1 MWKRRND
8 VSSRQALFRQ
18 DNSATARNLTTPT
31 ARAAHG
37 HSSPESIQTSPP
49 QPDRRWA
56 HSDRTTRTSG
66 LSLLR
71 PLTQPSRRHWR
82 CLPRIWPSG
91 TRPSCLAPLYK
102 TDLIRETLRF
112 IRSCGNLGTR
122 DGGRTQAGQRL
133 GNLRRTGGRS
143 CKVRCAAKCGNFS
156 GEACISSVCED
167 LKKVHI
173 QARFKFPK
181 VL

>member
-1 MWKRRND
+1 MQQTLHFRLAEMWKRRNK
-8 VSSRQALFRQ
+8 VSSRQAIFRQ
-18 DNSATARNLTTPT
+18 DNSATVRNLTTPT

-66 LSLLR
+66 LFLLH

-91 TRPSCLAPLYK
+91 TRPSCLAPLYQ
-102 TDLIRETLRF
+102 TGLIRETLRF
-112 IRSCGNLGTR
+112 IRSWKSRNTR
-122 DGGRTQAGQRL
+122 WWKDTGRPAVGKPPL
-133 GNLRRTGGRS
+133 HRRVLLQGML
-143 CKVRCAAKCGNFS
+143 CCEVRELLWGK
-156 GEACISSVCED
+156 CISGVCT
-167 LKKVHI
+167 KT
-173 QARFKFPK
+173 
-181 VL
+181 